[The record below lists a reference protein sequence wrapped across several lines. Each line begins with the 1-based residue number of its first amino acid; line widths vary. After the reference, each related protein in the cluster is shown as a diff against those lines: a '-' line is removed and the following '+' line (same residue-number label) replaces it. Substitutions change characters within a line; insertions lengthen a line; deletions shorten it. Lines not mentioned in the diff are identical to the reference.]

1 MTAGA
6 DARVTSS
13 FRGHWRGG
21 ISHPDPVWHRASMAT
36 ESRHISTH
44 IDRPAVVTYDYAR
57 NPANLPAWAA
67 GLGASVELLDGQWV
81 AESPTG
87 RVVVAFVP
95 TNEFGVLDHRVTLPS
110 GRTVDN
116 PMRVVVDG
124 VGCEVVFTVRRR
136 RGLSDEEFD
145 RDTDAVRNDLA
156 TLKRVLESG
165 LTHSRADSL
174 PG

>member
-1 MTAGA
+1 
-6 DARVTSS
+6 
-13 FRGHWRGG
+13 
-21 ISHPDPVWHRASMAT
+21 MAT

-44 IDRPAVVTYDYAR
+44 IDRPAVVTYEYAR

-81 AESPTG
+81 AESPTGRVVVAFVPTNEFGVLDHRVTLPSG

-165 LTHSRADSL
+165 
-174 PG
+174 